1 LNKMLITLS
10 AERLSA
16 QAAADFAASFQGI
29 R

>member
-16 QAAADFAASFQGI
+16 QAAAAFTTSFQGI